1 LKPIAL
7 TARPHEVFANKNPK
21 IPTMAKVKTK
31 EIGTPPGELKSNFVN
46 LTSGFTKI
54 VLALVKTSAHPLAI
68 PKNDNEIT
76 KEGI

>member
-1 LKPIAL
+1 MAL
-7 TARPHEVFANKNPK
+7 TARPHGVFANKNPK
-21 IPTMAKVKTK
+21 IPTIAKDEIK

-54 VLALVKTSAHPLAI
+54 VLALVKTSPHPLAI
-68 PKNDNEIT
+68 PKNDREIT